1 MNIRF
6 WSSPIEK
13 NACKKALEEAHAHL
27 QAIARLRGFFEM
39 EMDGTIRGANEI
51 FLKLLGYS
59 EGELVGRHH
68 DLLSPVDANGTA
80 VSQQFWQALRSG
92 KSQAGQHKM
101 LTKDG
106 REVWLQANYNP
117 VIIGDGQPIR
127 IVVYSTDITKQV
139 LEKSRM
145 VEAVKQM
152 DEALGAASAGNF
164 SKRISCEHLDEDA
177 RSLGQGINQFL
188 ELLTVREKSTSQLL
202 SETTRIRRGLD
213 VVITNVMIADN
224 DLNIIYA
231 NESVRQMLAAA
242 EADIRKDLPAFRAD
256 SMLGTNIDSFHKNP
270 AHQRRMLGEMSATHK
285 TRLNLGGR
293 SFSLILN
300 PIFNESGERLG
311 TVVEWRDITEQL
323 AQDARDAAQVEANQA
338 LSRAVAEVRTVV
350 AKASTGDLK
359 QRVREDDKEGEIHT
373 LVSGVNQ
380 VLASNDAL
388 ISDITATLGEIGQ
401 GRLSVRADAER
412 HQGGFR
418 TMIHDINTSLDAVIN
433 PLNVAASYVDRISK
447 GDIPAPITD
456 SYNGDFN
463 AIKNNLNTCISAV
476 NALVADA
483 GMLSTAAVEGKLATR
498 ADATKHQGDF
508 RKIVQGVN
516 ETLDAVINPLNVAAS
531 YVDRISKGD
540 IPAPIT
546 DSYNGDFNTIKNN
559 LNQAIDAVN
568 KLVSD
573 AGMLSVAAVEGKL
586 ATRADATKHQGDF
599 RKIVQGVN
607 DTLDAVINPLN
618 VAANYVDRISKGD
631 IPAPITDSYNGDFN
645 TIKNNLNQAIDAVN
659 KLVADAGMLST
670 AAVEGKLATRADAT
684 KHRGDFRRIVQG
696 VNETLDAVI
705 NPLNVAASYVDQISK
720 GDIPAPITDSYN
732 GDFNTIKN
740 NLNTCISAVNSLVA
754 DAGMLS
760 MAAVEGKLATRA
772 DATKHQGDFRKIVQG
787 VNDTLDAVIG
797 PLNVA
802 AGYVDRISKGDI
814 PTPITD
820 SYNGDFNAI
829 KNNLNQAIS
838 AVNALVT
845 DAGMLSLAAVEG
857 KLATRADATKHQ
869 GDFRKIVQG
878 VNETLDAVINPL
890 NVAANYVDRISKGD
904 IPAPITDSY
913 NGDFN
918 TIKNNLN
925 QAIDA
930 VNKLVA
936 DAGMLSTAAV
946 EGKLATRAD
955 ASKHQGDFRR
965 IVQGVN
971 ETLDAVINPLNVAA
985 NYVDRISKGDI
996 PAPITDSYN
1005 GDFNTIKNNLN
1016 QAIDAV
1022 NKLVADAGMLSTAAV
1037 EGKLATR
1044 ADATKHQGDFR
1055 KIVQG
1060 VNDTLDAVI
1069 GPLNVA
1075 AGYVDRI
1082 SKGDI
1087 PTPITDS
1094 YNGDFNTIKNN
1105 LNQAIDAV
1113 NKLVSDAG
1121 MLSTAAVEGKL
1132 ATRADASKH
1141 QGDFRRIVQG
1151 VNETLDAVINPLN
1164 VAANYVDRISKG
1176 DIPTPIT
1183 DSYNGDF
1190 NTIKNNLNQA
1200 IDAVNKLVAD
1210 AGMLSTAAVEGKL
1223 ATRADATKHQGDFRK
1238 IVQGVNETLDAVI
1251 NPLNV
1256 AANYVDRISK
1266 GDIPTPITD
1275 SYNGDFNTIKNN
1287 LNQAI
1292 SAVNSLVSDAGMLS
1306 LAAVEGK
1313 LATRADAAKHQG
1325 DFRKIVQGVN
1335 DTLDAV
1341 IGPLNVAAGYVDRI
1355 SKGDIPTPI
1364 TDSYNG
1370 DFNTIKNNLN
1380 QAIDAVNKL
1389 VADAG
1394 MLSTAAVEGKLATR
1408 ADATKHQGDF
1418 RKIVQGVNETLDAV
1432 INPLNVAANYV
1443 DRISKGDI
1451 PTPITDSYNGDFNT
1465 IKNNLNT
1472 CISAVDALV
1481 ADAGML
1487 STAAVEGKLATR
1499 ADAAKHQGDFRKIVQ
1514 GVNDTLD
1521 AVIGPLNVAA
1531 GYVDRISKGD
1541 IPAPI
1546 TDSYNGDFN
1555 TIKNN
1560 LNQAIDAVNKLVAD
1574 AGMLSTAAVEGKLA
1588 TRADATKHQGDFR
1601 KIVQG
1606 VNETLDAVIGPLN
1619 VAASYVDRIS
1629 KGDIPVPITDS
1640 YNGDFNTI
1648 KNNLNTCI
1656 SAVNSLVADAGML
1669 STAAVE
1675 GKLATRADANKH
1687 QGDFRKI
1694 VQGVNETL
1702 DSVIGPINDTGI
1714 VLSALAQGDLS
1725 QRIVTQYNGE
1735 LGVLR
1740 DNVNTSVQSL
1750 GVIINQTA
1758 GVMAALAAGDL
1769 TTRIEGEFPGVFGKL
1784 KSDTNSS
1791 CEQVMSIISQI
1802 KSAADTIAVASRE
1815 IAAGN
1820 SDLSGRTEQQAASLE
1835 ETASS
1840 MEELTTTVRQNAENA
1855 KQANQLSIGASEIAV
1870 KGGDVVGQV
1879 VSTMDAI
1886 SQSSKK
1892 IVDIISVIDGIAFQ
1906 TNILALN
1913 AAVEAAR
1920 AGEQGRGFA
1929 VVASEVRN
1937 LAQRSAG
1944 AAKEIKTLIS
1954 DSVEK
1959 VGNGTKLVEHA
1970 GRTME
1975 EIVTSVKRV
1984 TDIMGEITAAS
1995 QQQSQGIEQVNQ
2007 TVTQMDEVTQQNA
2020 ALVEQASAAARS
2032 LESQAEGLTDA
2043 VSRFRVVMAGAAGI
2057 DKTAAQHAVR
2067 TVASAPASVP
2077 LAGTAGVRTQQ
2088 RSKPVMRRS
2097 SSASEVKT
2105 ASTGRAAAAAGGDEQ
2120 WSEF

>member
-1 MNIRF
+1 
-6 WSSPIEK
+6 
-13 NACKKALEEAHAHL
+13 
-27 QAIARLRGFFEM
+27 
-39 EMDGTIRGANEI
+39 MDGTIRGANEI

-59 EGELVGRHH
+59 EGELIGRHH
-68 DLLSPVDANGTA
+68 DLLSPVDANSTG

-456 SYNGDFN
+456 SDNGDFN

-670 AAVEGKLATRADAT
+670 AAVEGKLATRADAS
-684 KHRGDFRRIVQG
+684 KHQGDFRKIVQG

-838 AVNALVT
+838 AVNALVM

-1105 LNQAIDAV
+1105 LNQAIEAV
-1113 NKLVSDAG
+1113 NKLVADAG

-1151 VNETLDAVINPLN
+1151 VNETL
-1164 VAANYVDRISKG
+1164 
-1176 DIPTPIT
+1176 
-1183 DSYNGDF
+1183 
-1190 NTIKNNLNQA
+1190 
-1200 IDAVNKLVAD
+1200 
-1210 AGMLSTAAVEGKL
+1210 
-1223 ATRADATKHQGDFRK
+1223 
-1238 IVQGVNETLDAVI
+1238 
-1251 NPLNV
+1251 
-1256 AANYVDRISK
+1256 
-1266 GDIPTPITD
+1266 
-1275 SYNGDFNTIKNN
+1275 
-1287 LNQAI
+1287 
-1292 SAVNSLVSDAGMLS
+1292 
-1306 LAAVEGK
+1306 
-1313 LATRADAAKHQG
+1313 
-1325 DFRKIVQGVN
+1325 
-1335 DTLDAV
+1335 
-1341 IGPLNVAAGYVDRI
+1341 
-1355 SKGDIPTPI
+1355 
-1364 TDSYNG
+1364 
-1370 DFNTIKNNLN
+1370 
-1380 QAIDAVNKL
+1380 
-1389 VADAG
+1389 
-1394 MLSTAAVEGKLATR
+1394 
-1408 ADATKHQGDF
+1408 
-1418 RKIVQGVNETLDAV
+1418 
-1432 INPLNVAANYV
+1432 
-1443 DRISKGDI
+1443 
-1451 PTPITDSYNGDFNT
+1451 
-1465 IKNNLNT
+1465 
-1472 CISAVDALV
+1472 
-1481 ADAGML
+1481 
-1487 STAAVEGKLATR
+1487 
-1499 ADAAKHQGDFRKIVQ
+1499 
-1514 GVNDTLD
+1514 
-1521 AVIGPLNVAA
+1521 
-1531 GYVDRISKGD
+1531 
-1541 IPAPI
+1541 
-1546 TDSYNGDFN
+1546 
-1555 TIKNN
+1555 
-1560 LNQAIDAVNKLVAD
+1560 
-1574 AGMLSTAAVEGKLA
+1574 
-1588 TRADATKHQGDFR
+1588 
-1601 KIVQG
+1601 
-1606 VNETLDAVIGPLN
+1606 
-1619 VAASYVDRIS
+1619 
-1629 KGDIPVPITDS
+1629 
-1640 YNGDFNTI
+1640 
-1648 KNNLNTCI
+1648 
-1656 SAVNSLVADAGML
+1656 
-1669 STAAVE
+1669 
-1675 GKLATRADANKH
+1675 
-1687 QGDFRKI
+1687 
-1694 VQGVNETL
+1694 
-1702 DSVIGPINDTGI
+1702 
-1714 VLSALAQGDLS
+1714 
-1725 QRIVTQYNGE
+1725 
-1735 LGVLR
+1735 
-1740 DNVNTSVQSL
+1740 
-1750 GVIINQTA
+1750 
-1758 GVMAALAAGDL
+1758 
-1769 TTRIEGEFPGVFGKL
+1769 
-1784 KSDTNSS
+1784 
-1791 CEQVMSIISQI
+1791 
-1802 KSAADTIAVASRE
+1802 
-1815 IAAGN
+1815 
-1820 SDLSGRTEQQAASLE
+1820 
-1835 ETASS
+1835 
-1840 MEELTTTVRQNAENA
+1840 
-1855 KQANQLSIGASEIAV
+1855 
-1870 KGGDVVGQV
+1870 
-1879 VSTMDAI
+1879 
-1886 SQSSKK
+1886 
-1892 IVDIISVIDGIAFQ
+1892 
-1906 TNILALN
+1906 
-1913 AAVEAAR
+1913 
-1920 AGEQGRGFA
+1920 
-1929 VVASEVRN
+1929 
-1937 LAQRSAG
+1937 
-1944 AAKEIKTLIS
+1944 
-1954 DSVEK
+1954 
-1959 VGNGTKLVEHA
+1959 
-1970 GRTME
+1970 
-1975 EIVTSVKRV
+1975 
-1984 TDIMGEITAAS
+1984 
-1995 QQQSQGIEQVNQ
+1995 
-2007 TVTQMDEVTQQNA
+2007 
-2020 ALVEQASAAARS
+2020 
-2032 LESQAEGLTDA
+2032 
-2043 VSRFRVVMAGAAGI
+2043 
-2057 DKTAAQHAVR
+2057 
-2067 TVASAPASVP
+2067 
-2077 LAGTAGVRTQQ
+2077 
-2088 RSKPVMRRS
+2088 
-2097 SSASEVKT
+2097 
-2105 ASTGRAAAAAGGDEQ
+2105 
-2120 WSEF
+2120 